1 MRQTALLSH
10 IPLTR
15 HSDQEEQGWAIS
27 QGRIALACQSSG
39 LPPMHL
45 QFLGGFQLACG
56 DTPITSINVPRL
68 QSLLAYLVLHAGVP
82 QSRTR
87 LAASLW
93 SDSAEGQAHTNL
105 RNLLCKLRKLLPSSD
120 AFVRVE
126 RHTLLWRNDGP
137 WQLDVLDFER
147 AVARAE
153 QAEREGDLIALRV
166 ALEEAMARY
175 QGELLPGCYDE
186 WILRERQR
194 LFHLF
199 LDVLERLLRLREQE
213 GDYHG
218 AICVAQRLL
227 REDPLQET
235 AYRHLMRLYAKSDNR
250 SAAVRTYHACAAV
263 LERELG
269 VGPAS
274 VTRQVYEQLMQ
285 TEQLWPLTAVKCSG
299 NGFEAPFAR
308 H

>member
-1 MRQTALLSH
+1 MRQTALHSH

-39 LPPMHL
+39 LPSMHL

-93 SDSAEGQAHTNL
+93 SDSAEAQTHTNL
-105 RNLLCKLRKLLPSSD
+105 RNVLCKLRKLLPTAD
-120 AFVRVE
+120 EFVRVD
-126 RHTLLWRNDGP
+126 RHTLIWCNAGA
-137 WQLDVLDFER
+137 WTLDVLDFER

-153 QAEREGDLIALRV
+153 WAEREGDPIALRV
-166 ALEEAMARY
+166 ALEQTMARY

-186 WILRERQR
+186 WILPERER

-199 LDVLERLLRLREQE
+199 LDVLERLLHLREQE
-213 GDYHG
+213 GDYPG
-218 AICVAQRLL
+218 AIRVAQRLL
-227 REDPLQET
+227 REDPLHET
-235 AYRHLMRLYAKSDNR
+235 TYRHLMRLYAKIDNR
-250 SAAVRTYHACAAV
+250 SAAVRIYHACAAA

-269 VGPAS
+269 MGPAS
-274 VTRQVYEQLMQ
+274 ATRQIYEQLVQ
-285 TEQLWPLTAVKCSG
+285 VEQLRPLTAVK
-299 NGFEAPFAR
+299 R
-308 H
+308 